1 MGSMSP
7 LLSGVLAMLEVTL
20 CVTFF
25 WLRWVCVVV
34 YGLFLAVL
42 RLSLVLI
49 VVTSLVVVLGL

>member
-1 MGSMSP
+1 MGSMSL

-34 YGLFLAVL
+34 HGLFLAVL